1 MEFKKFLEELKRRKI
16 YNVAVT
22 YAVVAWIVSQIIIQ
36 LATTFEAPLW
46 IAKITTV
53 ILVVGFPIAMIL
65 AWAFEMSPKGMIRTS
80 SAMAKHNPY
89 PSNKKKPLS
98 GKLFVG
104 VLVMIIIGQ
113 FAYHKYQS
121 NKSNLRDGGN
131 ISIAIL
137 PFKYESQDP
146 DKEYLANGAVDAIRG
161 HLSKIEGLRVTP
173 KTSVEQ
179 YRGTTKTVGI
189 IGNELSVTYLLE
201 GSFFMVGNEVVLS
214 VNLVSTD
221 KEDHVYSNEYK
232 RDYSEI
238 ILVQSEVAKTV
249 ANEIKVVISPSVK
262 QRIESVPTKDPF
274 AYDYYLRGNE
284 SYFEANSAEQEN
296 KDWIR
301 LLNEA
306 TSYYKSAIEKDGS
319 FAQAYVALALVEF
332 KRTEYDG
339 VADEDYLNNVIAL
352 VDKALSLDPNLAEA
366 YNVRGS
372 YYSVLNE
379 PDKALK
385 DFKTALRLDPNNIES
400 YYSLSYVFRYY
411 ELDYVKSIKVL
422 EDIEKRISSNE
433 DLWRLYGHYAEFYMN
448 LDDYEMESYYLNKQ
462 NELNPDKITD
472 IWWFYIRTK
481 KFDDGIV
488 YVNTHQSGN
497 NQYRMISLA
506 GCYFFKGDMA
516 KALEHYEI
524 WEKLIGEEKYD
535 YEVSIRDS
543 HRFGLALMALGKKE
557 KGMEMINRQLTI
569 NKKLLELKRPDYGL
583 IYDLAGIYSYL
594 GQKEEAY
601 YWIKEFNKGNGW
613 LKYGSVHSLFP
624 FDPLFDNIRNDPF
637 VIDWIETGGKKL
649 EATRREVRNYLEKGK
664 SRQ

>member
-1 MEFKKFLEELKRRKI
+1 MDFKKFQEELKRRKI
-16 YNVAVT
+16 YNVAIT
-22 YAVVAWIVSQIIIQ
+22 YAVVAWIISQIITQ

-53 ILVVGFPIAMIL
+53 ILAAGFPIAVIL
-65 AWAFEMSPKGMIRTS
+65 AWAFEMSPDGMIRTNS
-80 SAMAKHNPY
+80 DLAKQNPY
-89 PSNKKKPLS
+89 PLNKKKPLS
-98 GKLFVG
+98 SQLFV
-104 VLVMIIIGQ
+104 VILVMIIIGQ

-121 NKSNLRDGGN
+121 NTSNAREGVD

-137 PFKYESQDP
+137 PFKYESQHP

-189 IGNELSVTYLLE
+189 IGNELSVTYILE
-201 GSFFMVGNEVVLS
+201 GSFFMVDNQVVLS
-214 VNLVSTD
+214 INLVSAD
-221 KEDHVYSNEYK
+221 KEAHVYSNEYK

-238 ILVQSEVAKTV
+238 IMVQSEVAKTV
-249 ANEIKVVISPSVK
+249 ANEIKVIISPSVRD
-262 QRIESVPTKDPF
+262 RIELAPTKDPL

-296 KDWIR
+296 KDWIQ

-306 TSYYKSAIEKDGS
+306 TSYYKSAIEKDAS

-332 KRTEYDG
+332 KRNENAG
-339 VADEDYLNNVIAL
+339 IADEDYLKKAIAL
-352 VDKALSLDPNLAEA
+352 TDKALSLDPNLAEA

-372 YYSVLNE
+372 YYSVLNK

-400 YYSLSYVFRYY
+400 FYNMSYVFRYD
-411 ELDYVKSIKVL
+411 EFDFVKSIKIL

-433 DLWRLYGHYAEFYMN
+433 DLWRLYNHYTWFYIQIN
-448 LDDYEMESYYLNKQ
+448 DYEMEAYYLDKQ
-462 NELNPDKITD
+462 KELNPDKLTEF
-472 IWWFYIRTK
+472 WWLYIRTK
-481 KFDDGIV
+481 RFDDAIT
-488 YVNTHQSGN
+488 YVNTHQPGN
-497 NQYRMISLA
+497 NQFRMISLA
-506 GCYFFKGDMA
+506 GCYFFKGDWT
-516 KALEHYEI
+516 KAIEHYDI
-524 WEKLIGEEKYD
+524 WEKLILEENYD
-535 YEVSIRDS
+535 FGVSIRDS
-543 HRFGLALMALGKKE
+543 HRYGMALMALEKKE
-557 KGMEMINRQLTI
+557 KGMEMINRQIAI
-569 NKKLLELKRPDYGL
+569 NKKLVELERPDYGL
-583 IYDLAGIYSYL
+583 IYDLAGIYSFL

-601 YWIKEFNKGNGW
+601 YWIEEFNKGNGW
-613 LKYGSVHSLFP
+613 LKYGSVYSIFP

-649 EATRREVRNYLEKGK
+649 ETARREVRYYLEKEK
-664 SRQ
+664 